1 VVFPFFCELLV
12 DNLADKKAIKNF
24 TTLINASTLTT
35 TKKIKIK
42 KGISS
47 LKVMI
52 TQYSCEF
59 LNKKKLP
66 IINIDTVDNPLNIIL
81 GKIFIFKLYFKNS
94 GNGQMIKKR
103 ATNLDV
109 IGLRITTK
117 IHNKIKGIS
126 NLLLLTI
133 RK

>member
-1 VVFPFFCELLV
+1 MP
-12 DNLADKKAIKNF
+12 
-24 TTLINASTLTT
+24 
-35 TKKIKIK
+35 
-42 KGISS
+42 
-47 LKVMI
+47 
-52 TQYSCEF
+52 YSFEF
-59 LNKKKLP
+59 SYKKKLP
-66 IINIDTVDNPLNIIL
+66 IINIDNVDNPLNIIL

-103 ATNLDV
+103 AINLDV

-117 IHNKIKGIS
+117 IHNKIKGIT

>member
-1 VVFPFFCELLV
+1 
-12 DNLADKKAIKNF
+12 
-24 TTLINASTLTT
+24 
-35 TKKIKIK
+35 
-42 KGISS
+42 
-47 LKVMI
+47 
-52 TQYSCEF
+52 
-59 LNKKKLP
+59 
-66 IINIDTVDNPLNIIL
+66 LNIIL